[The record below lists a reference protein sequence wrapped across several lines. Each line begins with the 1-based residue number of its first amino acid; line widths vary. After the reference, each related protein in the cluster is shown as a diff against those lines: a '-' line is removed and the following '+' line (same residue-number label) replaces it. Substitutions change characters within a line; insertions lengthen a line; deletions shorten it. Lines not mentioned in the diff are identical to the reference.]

1 MQIHEVTRKRPIKEA
16 SVGGALGGAASVIG
30 GIASQLVNK
39 AATSQ
44 GLNPVF
50 GGQQKATVAGA
61 QSAATA
67 ANNPLVK
74 GLATAAQKEWK
85 QTVSELMQK
94 MKTPAGL
101 MATRPSELPPAQ
113 LQKTLGDLVSR
124 LIGEPYESLETSISA
139 EARNGQG
146 KQYAAELKDTI
157 DEQIAAIITQEQTA
171 EKPDP
176 NKESALWTTLAQ
188 AIAGAKSELEFSVAS
203 GRGVAARPGLLPPE
217 AQQLASKTKMSAE
230 TVAALKDYVKQ
241 NGNKIT
247 PALAALVGANDP
259 NFRQAAE

>member
-1 MQIHEVTRKRPIKEA
+1 MQIHELTRKRPIKEA

-44 GLNPVF
+44 GLNPVI

-61 QSAATA
+61 QSAAMA

-113 LQKTLGDLVSR
+113 LQKALGDLVSR
-124 LIGEPYESLETSISA
+124 LIGEPYESLENSISA
-139 EARNGQG
+139 EARNGKG

-157 DEQIAAIITQEQTA
+157 DEQIAAIIAQEQTA
-171 EKPDP
+171 DKPDP

-188 AIAGAKSELEFSVAS
+188 AITGAKSEIEFSASGAS
-203 GRGVAARPGLLPPE
+203 GRQGVAARPGLLPPE
-217 AQQLASKTKMSAE
+217 AEQLADEMKMSDQ
-230 TVAALKDYVKQ
+230 TVADLQNYIKL
-241 NGNKIT
+241 NGNKMT
-247 PALAALVGANDP
+247 PALAALLGVK
-259 NFRQAAE
+259 

>member
-1 MQIHEVTRKRPIKEA
+1 MQIHELTRKRPVKEA

-44 GLNPVF
+44 GLNPVI

-113 LQKTLGDLVSR
+113 LQKALGDLVSR
-124 LIGEPYESLETSISA
+124 LIGEPYESLENSISA
-139 EARNGQG
+139 EARNGKG

-157 DEQIAAIITQEQTA
+157 DDQIAAIIAQEQTA
-171 EKPDP
+171 DKPDP
-176 NKESALWTTLAQ
+176 NKELALWTVVAQ
-188 AIAGAKSELEFSVAS
+188 AIAGAKSELEFSS
-203 GRGVAARPGLLPPE
+203 GRGQGVATRPGLLPPAAE
-217 AQQLASKTKMSAE
+217 QLADQMGMSDQ
-230 TVAALKDYVKQ
+230 TVAALQNYIKL
-241 NGNKIT
+241 NGNKMT
-247 PALAALVGANDP
+247 PALAALLGGVK
-259 NFRQAAE
+259 

>member
-1 MQIHEVTRKRPIKEA
+1 MQIHELTRKRPVKEA

-44 GLNPVF
+44 GLNPVI

-101 MATRPSELPPAQ
+101 MATRPSELPPDQ
-113 LQKTLGDLVSR
+113 LQKALGDLVSR
-124 LIGEPYESLETSISA
+124 LIGQPYESLETSISA

-176 NKESALWTTLAQ
+176 NKELALWTTLAQ
-188 AIAGAKSELEFSVAS
+188 AIAGAKSEIEFSSAS
-203 GRGVAARPGLLPPE
+203 GRGAAPRPGLLPPAAE
-217 AQQLASKTKMSAE
+217 QLADEMGMSDQ
-230 TVAALKDYVKQ
+230 TVAALNKYVKL
-241 NGNKIT
+241 NGNKLT
-247 PALAALVGANDP
+247 PALAALLGGVK
-259 NFRQAAE
+259 

>member
-1 MQIHEVTRKRPIKEA
+1 MQIHELTRKRPVKEA

-44 GLNPVF
+44 GLNPVI

-124 LIGEPYESLETSISA
+124 LIGQPYESLETSISA

-188 AIAGAKSELEFSVAS
+188 AITGAKSELEFSSTS
-203 GRGVAARPGLLPPE
+203 GRGVVARPGLLPP
-217 AQQLASKTKMSAE
+217 ASQQLADETGMSDQ
-230 TVAALKDYVKQ
+230 TIAALTDYVKL
-241 NGNKIT
+241 NGGKIT
-247 PALAALVGANDP
+247 PALAALLGVTK
-259 NFRQAAE
+259 

>member
-1 MQIHEVTRKRPIKEA
+1 MQIHEVTRQRPVKEA

-85 QTVSELMQK
+85 QTVSELIQK

-113 LQKTLGDLVSR
+113 LQKVLGDLVSK
-124 LIGEPYESLETSISA
+124 LIGEPYESLETMISA
-139 EARNGQG
+139 EARNGKG

-157 DEQIAAIITQEQTA
+157 DEQIAAIIAQEQTA
-171 EKPDP
+171 DKPDP
-176 NKESALWTTLAQ
+176 NKESALWTTLSQ
-188 AIAGAKSELEFSVAS
+188 AIAGAKSELEFS
-203 GRGVAARPGLLPPE
+203 RGGGSRVAARPGLLPPE
-217 AQQLASKTKMSAE
+217 AEQLADKMGMSDQ
-230 TVAALKDYVKQ
+230 TVAALNKYVKD
-241 NGNKIT
+241 NGNKLT
-247 PALAALVGANDP
+247 PALAALLGGVK
-259 NFRQAAE
+259 

>member
-1 MQIHEVTRKRPIKEA
+1 MQIHELTRKRPIKEA

-44 GLNPVF
+44 GLNPVI

-61 QSAATA
+61 QSAAMA

-113 LQKTLGDLVSR
+113 LQKALGDLVSR
-124 LIGEPYESLETSISA
+124 LIGGPYESLENSISA
-139 EARNGQG
+139 EARNGKG

-157 DEQIAAIITQEQTA
+157 DDQIAAIIAQEQTA
-171 EKPDP
+171 DKPDP
-176 NKESALWTTLAQ
+176 NKESALWTVVAQ
-188 AIAGAKSELEFSVAS
+188 AIAGAKSELEFSS
-203 GRGVAARPGLLPPE
+203 GRGQGVAARPGLLPPE
-217 AQQLASKTKMSAE
+217 AEQLADQLGMSDQ
-230 TVAALKDYVKQ
+230 TVADLQNYIKL
-241 NGNKIT
+241 NGNKMT
-247 PALAALVGANDP
+247 PALAALLGGVK
-259 NFRQAAE
+259 